1 MYIPHFLFYLS
12 IDVHLGCFCILALV
26 NNAETNMGVQIS
38 LWEPSFNSLDIYPE
52 GGLLDYTVDLFL
64 MFWGMSILSST
75 AATPFFIPTN
85 SMQGFQFL
93 CLLINI
99 WYHFLKNNSHL
110 DKCEGYLIKVLSC
123 ISLMISNTEHLFI
136 YHLSIFIDSICMS
149 YSEKHLLMPLAHF

>member
-1 MYIPHFLFYLS
+1 MQYLSWLISLSIISSRLIHVIAYGRISFFFKSLIIFHFMYIPHFLFYLS

-99 WYHFLKNNSHL
+99 WYHF
-110 DKCEGYLIKVLSC
+110 
-123 ISLMISNTEHLFI
+123 
-136 YHLSIFIDSICMS
+136 
-149 YSEKHLLMPLAHF
+149 